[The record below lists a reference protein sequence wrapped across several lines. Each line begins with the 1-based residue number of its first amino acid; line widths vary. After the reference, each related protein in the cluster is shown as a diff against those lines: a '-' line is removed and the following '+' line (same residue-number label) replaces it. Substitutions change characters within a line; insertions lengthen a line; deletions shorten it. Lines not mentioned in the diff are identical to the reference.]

1 MFGTLMLTCPKE
13 RKIGACRVDPESGD
27 DLEAVVAM
35 MLCTRY
41 LDGTGSQ
48 KRQIKRSYERVKKAS
63 AEEEW
68 RYLGFFVH
76 GNHRGQAGED
86 SVALG
91 GDAGV
96 VDVVQVVV
104 GD

>member
-1 MFGTLMLTCPKE
+1 M
-13 RKIGACRVDPESGD
+13 
-27 DLEAVVAM
+27 
-35 MLCTRY
+35 
-41 LDGTGSQ
+41 
-48 KRQIKRSYERVKKAS
+48 KKAS

-104 GD
+104 GDGGLLGYPEALPAAYPTRQAPFCR